1 MIANIGT
8 ALVSLV
14 GGIGDFLTPTAGNSE
29 TDLLNAAAVASIAV
43 LFAIPATIAVGKK
56 AIGLVKSIR
65 G

>member
-1 MIANIGT
+1 MIADIGF
-8 ALVSLV
+8 ALVDLV
-14 GGIGDFLTPTAGNSE
+14 AGIGEFLTPTADTAAGA
-29 TDLLNAAAVASIAV
+29 LLSGTAVASIAV